1 MTEKTKGGAYTI
13 EISLHPPAANKTTNS
28 DNVNFNE
35 SHSSV
40 CYDNNQGV
48 S

>member
-13 EISLHPPAANKTTNS
+13 EISLHPPTANKTTNS
-28 DNVNFNE
+28 DVNFNE
-35 SHSSV
+35 SYSLV